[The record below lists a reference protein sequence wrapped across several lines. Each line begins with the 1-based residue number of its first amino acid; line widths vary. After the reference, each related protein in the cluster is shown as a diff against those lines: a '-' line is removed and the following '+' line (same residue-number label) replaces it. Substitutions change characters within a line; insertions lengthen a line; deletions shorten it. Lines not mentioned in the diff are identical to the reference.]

1 MIEKYTIPPDRT
13 VKDAIHLIECE
24 HADCVFITD
33 KSDILLGIF
42 THGDMRRFML
52 KGGNMSTP
60 IADAM
65 NHSPITFTSREDAL
79 RESKVG
85 NLVVYPVI
93 SPSGRLVDVIF
104 KRKDVINERSS
115 TILKDIPLV
124 IMAGGMGTRLYPYTK
139 ILPKALMP
147 IGNLSITERI
157 INNFTSWGC
166 KEVFLIL
173 NHKAA
178 MIRSYFEELEKD
190 YRIHYII
197 EEKFLGTGGGL
208 SLLKGMINS
217 TFILSN
223 CDILVNADFECLI
236 KTHETE
242 GNAITFVGAMKEFTI
257 PYGVINTT
265 PDGQIATIEEK
276 PEISF
281 LTNTGVYAIHPKIID
296 ALSADEFIHITD
308 IAKRYMELHEKVGV
322 FPVPEKMWLD
332 MGQFNEMETMLEEL
346 GIKDR

>member
-24 HADCVFITD
+24 HVDCIFITD
-33 KSDILLGIF
+33 KNDILLGIF
-42 THGDMRRFML
+42 TQGDMRRFML

-60 IADAM
+60 VVKAM
-65 NHSPITFTSREDAL
+65 NSSPVTFTSREDAL
-79 RESKVG
+79 RESKTG
-85 NLVVYPVI
+85 NLIVYPVI

-104 KRKDVINERSS
+104 KRKNVISEQSS

-124 IMAGGMGTRLYPYTK
+124 IMAGGMGTRLHPYTK

-147 IGNLSITERI
+147 IGNLTITERI
-157 INNFTSWGC
+157 INNFISWGC
-166 KEVFLIL
+166 KEIFLIL
-173 NHKAA
+173 NHKAG
-178 MIRSYFEELEKD
+178 MIKSYFEELEKD
-190 YRIHYII
+190 YKIHYIV

-208 SLLKGMINS
+208 SLLKGMIDS

-236 KTHETE
+236 KTHEKE
-242 GNAITFVGAMKEFTI
+242 RNVITFVGAMKEFTI

-265 PDGQIATIEEK
+265 PSGQIETIEEK

-281 LTNTGVYAIHPKIID
+281 LTNTGVYAINPKVINELHD
-296 ALSADEFIHITD
+296 NEFIHITD
-308 IAKRYMELHEKVGV
+308 IAKRYMEQHEKVGV
-322 FPVPEKMWLD
+322 FPVLEKMWLD
-332 MGQFNEMETMLEEL
+332 MGQFNEMETMLKEL
-346 GIKDR
+346 GIQDV